1 MSWPEFLSTFLIA
14 LGLAAD
20 CFAVAL
26 GGSMSIR
33 RLRYIQVL
41 RTGLA
46 FGAAQ
51 TLMPV
56 IGWLVGRT
64 VINYV
69 AGYDHWIA
77 FALLGVIGGRMIW
90 EAFHEKDE
98 QKEGAD
104 ISRGLLLLT
113 LAFATSIDA
122 LAVGL
127 SFAFL
132 KTSILLAGAIIGV
145 VAFLITHL
153 GFYLGRKA
161 GAVLG
166 RNARIIGG
174 VILIGIGIRIVVS
187 HLAGG

>member
-1 MSWPEFLSTFLIA
+1 MSATEFLSTFLIA
-14 LGLAAD
+14 IGLAAD

-26 GGSMSIR
+26 GGSMSMRKIR
-33 RLRYIQVL
+33 YLQVF

-64 VINYV
+64 VIDYV

-77 FALLGVIGGRMIW
+77 FALLAVIGGRMIR
-90 EAFHEKDE
+90 EAFHEKE
-98 QKEGAD
+98 ERKEGAD
-104 ISRGLLLLT
+104 ISRGFLLLT

-132 KTSILLAGAIIGV
+132 DTNILLAGLLIGV
-145 VAFLITHL
+145 VAFLVTHL

-161 GAVLG
+161 GALLG
-166 RNARIIGG
+166 RNARIAGG
-174 VILIGIGIRIVVS
+174 IILVGIGLRILLS
-187 HLAGG
+187 HLLAA